1 MLIANLIFLGVLT
14 LVLAISFLIVFIF
27 RFGLTLNIELSAI
40 GVIIIL
46 FMLLSLLITKE
57 VISSNE
63 GTQTK
68 ITNNI
73 SIGGIE

>member
-46 FMLLSLLITKE
+46 CMLLSLLITKE